1 MRRAGSVRVDS
12 GGQMSG
18 RGDDASAFPRSQKCC
33 PMVLQLYCI
42 WGRKPSRKRNP
53 WRGIGLRQC
62 HEAYRHDKHHPH
74 PPRRVSVFMS
84 YPPRDFLSPSGV
96 RFFPAFPAGFVTPQP
111 RAVLDNSLSALGFR
125 GHLPCRR
132 NRHGLLQ
139 VLLRKRLPAGRMLR
153 LPRSLLQRSRYLLR
167 PVRLQGLLRGAP
179 CLLRCG
185 VRPGVLPRGRCLL
198 WRGLLPREPGMLRRR
213 LLQRRP
219 VLL

>member
-74 PPRRVSVFMS
+74 PPPARQRIHVISTPGFFVPLGRQVFPRVSRWF
-84 YPPRDFLSPSGV
+84 RHAATAC
-96 RFFPAFPAGFVTPQP
+96 RFGQLA
-111 RAVLDNSLSALGFR
+111 
-125 GHLPCRR
+125 
-132 NRHGLLQ
+132 
-139 VLLRKRLPAGRMLR
+139 
-153 LPRSLLQRSRYLLR
+153 LR
-167 PVRLQGLLRGAP
+167 PWF
-179 CLLRCG
+179 
-185 VRPGVLPRGRCLL
+185 PRTLA
-198 WRGLLPREPGMLRRR
+198 M
-213 LLQRRP
+213 
-219 VLL
+219 